1 MNRTLKRPMFRM
13 GGSTGTGITSGL
25 DRKPLAN
32 GTDPQDRAFKPNIE
46 QALQTAQLSKDPR
59 VKDIL
64 FSGSGG
70 LRPGSLPGFLTS
82 FGLNLASQ
90 TPTGNIFSTAATAA
104 KEPFQT
110 FQAAKLAKSGERSK
124 FARDLFEGDIQSQYS
139 LEEERVDNLGDGTD
153 ARKTA
158 EVEMGIIK
166 DAQQIIFD
174 QQAIL
179 DDPTATAQEK
189 NVARQQIKINQNVLT
204 KELGVSPEYAAI
216 IGNED
221 LFDNAMDGYVE
232 LENAKRIKDYTT
244 DNPNASP
251 KEIQDNVVLITK
263 GSQEAMDLTF
273 AELKERYGYN
283 DGGRVGLAFGTK
295 PLPSLNSKPMMES
308 VAEAPEEQIQDLSYT
323 ELRSRLPQEISND
336 IVQLLANSKQALMDF
351 ANIQT
356 GEDIASFNQQY
367 DVNLTLP
374 QGA

>member
-1 MNRTLKRPMFRM
+1 MNRTLRRPMFRM

-110 FQAAKLAKSGERSK
+110 FQAAKLAKSGEQSK

-158 EVEMGIIK
+158 EVEMSIIK
-166 DAQQIIFD
+166 NAQQIIFD

-273 AELKERYGYN
+273 AELQDRYGYN

-295 PLPSLNSKPMMES
+295 PMMPA
-308 VAEAPEEQIQDLSYT
+308 VAEAPKEQVQDLSYN